1 MSNGEEWQANQGN
14 VEGGAGDAPAMSTPP
29 PPQPEDAAGTD
40 APAPPPPAEAAAD
53 APGASIPPPA
63 PPPPPPVAAPMPPV
77 AATRM
82 DRGGYPVDLD
92 VQTPDHIARWRP
104 LVQWFL
110 AIPLFII
117 LYVLG
122 IVAGVL
128 AFVGWF
134 AALITGNL
142 PEGIGDFIAG
152 YYRYSW
158 RTYSYYGFLRDKY
171 PPFGPSLGYTDSGD
185 DPAFFEVQRGEGL
198 SRLAVLF
205 RIILVIPQAIVI
217 FFLGFAL
224 YISIVVA
231 FFAVIITG
239 KWPTGLRDF
248 VVGLSRWIFRVNSW
262 FYLLADPYPPFS
274 LR

>member
-1 MSNGEEWQANQGN
+1 MSNGEEWNANQGGA
-14 VEGGAGDAPAMSTPP
+14 EGGTGEPPSMGTPP
-29 PPQPEDAAGTD
+29 PPEDAPGMG
-40 APAPPPPAEAAAD
+40 APPPPPPAGEAPAAPS
-53 APGASIPPPA
+53 AATPPA
-63 PPPPPPVAAPMPPV
+63 PPSPPPVAAPMPPV

-82 DRGGYPVDLD
+82 DRGGYPIDLD
-92 VQTPDHIARWRP
+92 VEVPDHIARWRP
-104 LVQWFL
+104 LVQWIL

-122 IVAGVL
+122 LVAGVV

-134 AALITGNL
+134 AALFTGNL
-142 PEGIGDFIAG
+142 PEGFGDFIAG

-158 RTYSYYGFLRDKY
+158 RTYSYYAFLREKY

-185 DPAFFEVQRGEGL
+185 DPAWFEVQRGEGL

-217 FFLGFAL
+217 FFLSIAL
-224 YISIVVA
+224 YVAVVLA

-248 VVGLSRWIFRVNSW
+248 LVGGARWIFRVNAW

-274 LR
+274 LH